1 MTVMGS
7 GDIVVGKKPTT
18 RKTPAMSKDS
28 TEGANSRAANP
39 AREEHCGAMSQ
50 QRTDSGAA
58 STPQKFLR
66 LVGCRDQKPRQPG
79 GR

>member
-1 MTVMGS
+1 MAVMGS
-7 GDIVVGKKPTT
+7 GDIVVGKKSTT
-18 RKTPAMSKDS
+18 RKTPAVTQGP
-28 TEGANSRAANP
+28 TEGVSAPAANP

-66 LVGCRDQKPRQPG
+66 LVGCRDAKGRQPG